1 MDRLEIAS
9 SMWFQKIEGIGAKT
23 LFQLK
28 ENFGSLQAAYHG
40 TQKELLRLLNSKQ
53 YTAFKAAKHCLEPVA
68 YMEQVEKKGIRYIAY
83 EDEIFPEKLR
93 NIPDPPYGLFVKGS
107 LPDVGVPSI
116 AMIGARAC
124 SEYGRAVAEEFAA
137 ALAGLGVQVISGMAR
152 GIDSISQKSCLKAG
166 GRTFAVLGSGVDV
179 CYPGELRDLYE
190 EIEKN
195 GGLLSTYA
203 PGMPPVSS
211 NFPPRNR
218 IISGLSDVVLVVEAR
233 RKSGTLIT
241 VDMAL
246 EQGKEVA
253 IIPGRITDSLS
264 QGCHDL
270 LSQGAGI
277 VVNIEQLVSLLS
289 DTFSLQFSSGKDIS
303 NGYKKEASWI
313 DIINS
318 NELDPALK
326 SIYEI
331 LLEHPTEPMDAESI
345 YKKWLERNG
354 QGEFRALM
362 EGLVDLELMDLCKS
376 YKNRF
381 TIR

>member
-1 MDRLEIAS
+1 MDRLEAAS
-9 SMWFQKIEGIGAKT
+9 SMWFQKIDGIGSRT

-28 ENFGSLQAAYHG
+28 ECFGSLQAAYHG
-40 TQKELLRLLNSKQ
+40 TEKELLRLLNSKQ
-53 YTAFKAAKHCLEPVA
+53 YTAFKAAKHCLEPLA
-68 YMEQVEKKGIRYIAY
+68 YMEQVEGKGIRYIAY

-107 LPDVGVPSI
+107 LPDAGMPSI

-124 SEYGRAVAEEFAA
+124 SEYGRAVAKEFAA
-137 ALAGLGVQVISGMAR
+137 ALAGFGVQIISGMAR
-152 GIDSISQKSCLKAG
+152 GIDSISQEACLKAG

-289 DTFSLQFSSGKDIS
+289 DTFSVQFSSGKDIS

-318 NELDPALK
+318 NELDPVLK

-354 QGEFRALM
+354 QGEFRVFM